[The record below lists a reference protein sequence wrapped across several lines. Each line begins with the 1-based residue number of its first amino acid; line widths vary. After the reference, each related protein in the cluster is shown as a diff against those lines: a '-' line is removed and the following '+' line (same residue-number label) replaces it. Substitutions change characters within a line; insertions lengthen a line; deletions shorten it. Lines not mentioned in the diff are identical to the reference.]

1 MSDFFACVD
10 GILEGRI
17 LEWFAISSS
26 SRPHFVQWRRE
37 WQRRGKKS
45 FLSEECKEIE
55 ENNRMKKTRDHF
67 KKTGDIKGTFHSR
80 MHTVVRNGKN
90 LVEATEVKKKPHE
103 HTEKL
108 NKQRGLNDWVTT
120 LCSLT

>member
-1 MSDFFACVD
+1 MSDFFAFVD

-55 ENNRMKKTRDHF
+55 ENNRMKKTRDCF
-67 KKTGDIKGTFHSR
+67 KKIRDTKGTFHAKMDTIKDR
-80 MHTVVRNGKN
+80 KVID
-90 LVEATEVKKKPHE
+90 LTEVLE
-103 HTEKL
+103 AFSVSFIL
-108 NKQRGLNDWVTT
+108 
-120 LCSLT
+120 